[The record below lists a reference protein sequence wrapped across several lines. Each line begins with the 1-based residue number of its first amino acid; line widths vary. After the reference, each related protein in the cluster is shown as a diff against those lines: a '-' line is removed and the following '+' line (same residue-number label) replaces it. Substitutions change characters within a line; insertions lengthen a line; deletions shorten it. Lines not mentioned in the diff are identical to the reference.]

1 MAAPQASSRLEMLQA
16 RFQQKQLQEKEQKLL
31 QLYDQQQLRAHQVAQ
46 RGSAGSTGSSNGSMV
61 SHQTITRTTT
71 SHSTSTSQGGKVR
84 QMFDERR
91 QTTVKGI
98 DRSYPLEPLD
108 KSRKH
113 PIDNGVTSSRTNPL
127 VNRHSV
133 TVKKLVRADVNS
145 NVNGGKPVVSYH
157 EEMTTSFD
165 DGTEFGDENH
175 DDGLING
182 HRNSIRSEV
191 QVEEVIDDDTIERNR
206 MMAKIHLMGFD
217 RTLKHR
223 VGNNLEN
230 EQFPEDPMLDFPDK
244 PKRTIGKKLSQAEAR
259 LERFKNANSR
269 RTIANRTTST
279 SRKPADSSGSTSR
292 VRSSRTRTLQE
303 SQGRGLKSEEKSTG
317 CRTKPIR
324 KGKRD
329 ATESEEKFPKLE
341 AYLGTVKNSKS
352 DFEIVQVAEKGYSEE
367 EVALKRI
374 RKGSRENSNVE
385 IERRIEIARSD
396 RSGPEEAKHEIKME
410 NVAKAGED
418 KTRREVKS
426 YKSQRV
432 PVDKRVAEPRKSR
445 SPATPRKPSEKTI
458 GDISKI
464 QDSIV
469 VDDSRRVREASKR
482 TAEFV
487 NKEIE
492 IKSVEPVGASKV
504 KDPSRLLKGSKSS
517 RSVSPVKKS
526 PIKKSQFLKTSG
538 DGLEGLALRN
548 SRSESPLS
556 VETDTDRSEIV
567 LIDHSKEPESSS
579 RSGNPK
585 NFARNFPK
593 ARKRTN
599 LPMDISPGNEEKLR
613 KSERIVEEGS
623 SEKLAGDRIP
633 SGSSTLER
641 NSPDR
646 NTCEKDGRKSSESSW
661 TSRLFR
667 QTESSIL
674 KSRDRV
680 DRTHSP
686 DKKALSSPGGDRVSK
701 DEETSKSANLKT
713 KETDR
718 ECLKSTDLV
727 RKMMKVRQ
735 DQILGSTTRKDEDV
749 PDRAINLEKI
759 DLSQISRTDSSMKKI
774 APLISPQDSAAKFSK
789 SEHEGAD
796 ILEKKSDRGRGSGK
810 MEIPEKQ
817 KIIQDKSKEI
827 RHKKSVSR
835 VEKPKLGRAEG
846 SILERQ
852 KRPDLGRSEKRAPRK
867 AKKSTPSKPMKIS
880 ESRTS
885 TTTSKMTHSK
895 TTAERLSPISRPQ
908 ETRSSECK
916 DHYSRTDSVES
927 ALRRFDS
934 IGGDTDHR
942 ESPEHE
948 ISEFSPEFAKIQRR
962 SEKITEFLK
971 IETRD
976 VDESRSGYFEN
987 CQTASVRERAAAI
1000 EALQAAEKSPSVL
1013 FSSLKGAS
1021 SRERSRNK
1029 IDLHSLEAFE
1039 VRKSTFRPEKRGV
1052 LKARDS
1058 IEPIH
1063 SSSRTPSPACK
1074 RKLFEDTES
1083 SPEVE
1088 LASPRTIDLSP
1099 QKSARRSLE
1108 TSLDFPERKAVLPEN
1123 VSEITSDLVESK
1135 TKLAR
1140 PVTPLR
1146 SIEVIR
1152 KSIEI
1157 PKIRQLGNPASR
1169 IVGTRKARSES
1180 SEPPV
1185 SSLIAGGKSLQRARI
1200 TAKRK
1205 QTETED
1211 ISGGTRSFDVDKPR
1225 REHPEVDVRYRTFSK
1240 RTAPLLRLNKSPS
1253 PDPAARKEMK
1263 NSTSTRRSTPTSPPK
1278 SPDANNRASMD
1289 LRNEPTTSRRSPP
1302 NIPRNR
1308 ENRRPALE
1316 TSKSTDVVDGPDL
1329 QNDSCIPE
1337 RSNSQV
1343 QREEDDSNSRK
1354 RGDAFVVEFDDLEKK
1369 SRENEAPKKPA
1380 PKKRSQESATLQ
1392 KQASPPTTT
1401 PRPLSSLSNSS
1412 STGSSR
1418 SPGSVGA
1425 KGRMATKARHPAA
1438 AAGSRGPPTGR
1449 SGPGAVSNDTL
1460 VPCKVCGRR
1469 FAQDRVGLHEQI
1481 CSKTGQKKR
1490 KQFDAMMFRVKGT
1503 ELEPFVKKSTL
1514 KKPEPKSKKSDPK
1527 SNWRRKHEDF
1537 INAIRSAKQVQAHLA
1552 AGGKL
1557 SDLPPPPASDTS
1569 DYIQCPHCGRKF
1581 NQGAAERHIPKCQHM
1596 LHNKPNPRA
1605 PPKPKR

>member
-292 VRSSRTRTLQE
+292 
-303 SQGRGLKSEEKSTG
+303 
-317 CRTKPIR
+317 
-324 KGKRD
+324 
-329 ATESEEKFPKLE
+329 
-341 AYLGTVKNSKS
+341 
-352 DFEIVQVAEKGYSEE
+352 
-367 EVALKRI
+367 
-374 RKGSRENSNVE
+374 
-385 IERRIEIARSD
+385 
-396 RSGPEEAKHEIKME
+396 
-410 NVAKAGED
+410 
-418 KTRREVKS
+418 
-426 YKSQRV
+426 
-432 PVDKRVAEPRKSR
+432 
-445 SPATPRKPSEKTI
+445 
-458 GDISKI
+458 
-464 QDSIV
+464 
-469 VDDSRRVREASKR
+469 
-482 TAEFV
+482 
-487 NKEIE
+487 
-492 IKSVEPVGASKV
+492 
-504 KDPSRLLKGSKSS
+504 
-517 RSVSPVKKS
+517 
-526 PIKKSQFLKTSG
+526 
-538 DGLEGLALRN
+538 
-548 SRSESPLS
+548 
-556 VETDTDRSEIV
+556 
-567 LIDHSKEPESSS
+567 
-579 RSGNPK
+579 
-585 NFARNFPK
+585 
-593 ARKRTN
+593 
-599 LPMDISPGNEEKLR
+599 
-613 KSERIVEEGS
+613 
-623 SEKLAGDRIP
+623 
-633 SGSSTLER
+633 
-641 NSPDR
+641 
-646 NTCEKDGRKSSESSW
+646 
-661 TSRLFR
+661 
-667 QTESSIL
+667 
-674 KSRDRV
+674 
-680 DRTHSP
+680 
-686 DKKALSSPGGDRVSK
+686 
-701 DEETSKSANLKT
+701 
-713 KETDR
+713 
-718 ECLKSTDLV
+718 
-727 RKMMKVRQ
+727 
-735 DQILGSTTRKDEDV
+735 
-749 PDRAINLEKI
+749 
-759 DLSQISRTDSSMKKI
+759 
-774 APLISPQDSAAKFSK
+774 
-789 SEHEGAD
+789 
-796 ILEKKSDRGRGSGK
+796 
-810 MEIPEKQ
+810 
-817 KIIQDKSKEI
+817 
-827 RHKKSVSR
+827 
-835 VEKPKLGRAEG
+835 
-846 SILERQ
+846 
-852 KRPDLGRSEKRAPRK
+852 
-867 AKKSTPSKPMKIS
+867 
-880 ESRTS
+880 
-885 TTTSKMTHSK
+885 
-895 TTAERLSPISRPQ
+895 
-908 ETRSSECK
+908 
-916 DHYSRTDSVES
+916 
-927 ALRRFDS
+927 
-934 IGGDTDHR
+934 
-942 ESPEHE
+942 
-948 ISEFSPEFAKIQRR
+948 
-962 SEKITEFLK
+962 
-971 IETRD
+971 
-976 VDESRSGYFEN
+976 
-987 CQTASVRERAAAI
+987 
-1000 EALQAAEKSPSVL
+1000 
-1013 FSSLKGAS
+1013 
-1021 SRERSRNK
+1021 
-1029 IDLHSLEAFE
+1029 
-1039 VRKSTFRPEKRGV
+1039 
-1052 LKARDS
+1052 
-1058 IEPIH
+1058 
-1063 SSSRTPSPACK
+1063 
-1074 RKLFEDTES
+1074 
-1083 SPEVE
+1083 
-1088 LASPRTIDLSP
+1088 
-1099 QKSARRSLE
+1099 
-1108 TSLDFPERKAVLPEN
+1108 
-1123 VSEITSDLVESK
+1123 
-1135 TKLAR
+1135 
-1140 PVTPLR
+1140 
-1146 SIEVIR
+1146 
-1152 KSIEI
+1152 
-1157 PKIRQLGNPASR
+1157 
-1169 IVGTRKARSES
+1169 
-1180 SEPPV
+1180 
-1185 SSLIAGGKSLQRARI
+1185 
-1200 TAKRK
+1200 
-1205 QTETED
+1205 
-1211 ISGGTRSFDVDKPR
+1211 
-1225 REHPEVDVRYRTFSK
+1225 
-1240 RTAPLLRLNKSPS
+1240 LNKSPS

-1380 PKKRSQESATLQ
+1380 PKKRSQEKSATLQ